1 MFTGLIEE
9 IGEIVSVKRDTK
21 TYKLSVCAN
30 RIFEDLKL
38 GDSVA
43 VNGVCLTASTISG
56 NVFTADVMPETIE
69 RTALS
74 KLKSGSRVNLERAM
88 PLNGRFGGH
97 IVAGHIDGVG
107 VIMSKKQDS
116 NAVRLTIT
124 AKPEILKYI
133 VEKGSIAING
143 VSLTVTYVDSSAF
156 GVSIIPHTS
165 NETTLLS
172 YEIGTA
178 VNLECDIV
186 GKYIEK
192 LMNYGNSEAAD
203 NADKTSASGGIDMEF
218 LSRCGF

>member
-21 TYKLSVCAN
+21 TYKLSACAN

-43 VNGVCLTASTISG
+43 VNGVCLTASAISG

-165 NETTLLS
+165 NETTLIS

-192 LMNYGNSEAAD
+192 LMNYGNLEAAD
-203 NADKTSASGGIDMEF
+203 NADKTTASGGIDMEF